1 MVAVIVL
8 LPAVLLIAFSL
19 TYDWSGKVRASEE
32 AVAVA
37 QQAARAGVN
46 EGMAPD
52 THQGGVGA
60 APSLDPAAARQG
72 AQAFLTQAGVQGT
85 VSVTGDRVVVT
96 TQVDYQP
103 KYLTMVGTLTGKGR
117 GEASPEGQGSGA

>member
-60 APSLDPAAARQG
+60 PSLDPAAARQG

-96 TQVDYQP
+96 TQVDYP
-103 KYLTMVGTLTGKGR
+103 VSYTHLTLPTKRIV
-117 GEASPEGQGSGA
+117 